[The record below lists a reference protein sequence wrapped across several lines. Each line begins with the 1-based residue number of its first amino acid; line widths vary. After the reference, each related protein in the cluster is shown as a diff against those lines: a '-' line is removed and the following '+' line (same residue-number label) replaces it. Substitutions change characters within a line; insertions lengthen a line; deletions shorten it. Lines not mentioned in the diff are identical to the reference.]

1 MTKQFYPH
9 LAPLRT
15 NLSLTEQITE
25 NTLQAASFHNALKAY
40 REFLTLKDSI
50 RNDSPFRIGKSAAIS
65 CLVCIFLLFGEKR
78 GKRYSVPNYLV
89 DSLGDEKIAKKI
101 IIKLKSHSSFKK
113 VVRYVKGCCHQMSL
127 TTTDAKTST

>member
-1 MTKQFYPH
+1 MTHRSVLENQQQFPVSFVFFCF
-9 LAPLRT
+9 LGK
-15 NLSLTEQITE
+15 NEE
-25 NTLQAASFHNALKAY
+25 NVTLCQS
-40 REFLTLKDSI
+40 
-50 RNDSPFRIGKSAAIS
+50 
-65 CLVCIFLLFGEKR
+65 
-78 GKRYSVPNYLV
+78 YLV